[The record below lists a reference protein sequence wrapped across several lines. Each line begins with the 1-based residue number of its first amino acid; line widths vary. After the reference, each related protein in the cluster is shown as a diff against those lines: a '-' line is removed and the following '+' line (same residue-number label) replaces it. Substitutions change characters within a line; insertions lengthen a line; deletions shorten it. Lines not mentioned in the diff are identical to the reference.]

1 MSNQKD
7 IILNPDGSFKIL
19 NGDFVVDYSDGQNG
33 QLLLLSEKGN
43 WRRNPLVG
51 VGLRKMQNTKLDPL
65 TILSLKKEIRLQF
78 TNDNYTVNSIVVPQN
93 KPIVV
98 DYE

>member
-51 VGLRKMQNTKLDPL
+51 VGLRKMQNAKLDPL